1 MTVYMYFTCLLSAVA
16 TLMQGSGTTFL
27 EKLTTRGTHR
37 WLGYNTLLAI
47 LPLWFFMTVW
57 TLGSAI
63 AGGIF
68 VPNM

>member
-1 MTVYMYFTCLLSAVA
+1 MVLLYFIVA

-37 WLGYNTLLAI
+37 WIGYDTMLSI
-47 LPLWFFMTVW
+47 LPIWFFMTIW
-57 TLGSAI
+57 TCGSAI

-68 VPNM
+68 VPNL